1 MRNLLNFISIA
12 VLLCVIS
19 PYALG
24 RKVTYSVA
32 STNARLD
39 SVAMSRPVSSD
50 VSAAQAS
57 DAKPASERV
66 GDSHVNGAYIFVPD
80 TLQDDVLRLLD
91 GHSKVVDDLNK
102 LNLEEQTVH
111 KGDTVPMVLKSV
123 NLGRYDRGL
132 SNFLYIPK
140 GVWSIGLTASYG
152 ELGTEDLD
160 IFGLLSDIKIGAHAF
175 SIKPY
180 VQYFIKNNLAVGLK
194 FGYYNARGNIDSFNV
209 DVMEDMNFNLSDI
222 MYRSESYSAA
232 LTLAQFLG
240 LTRRGRFGVYNEVE
254 LAFKTGNSNF
264 RRPYGGEIRDTY
276 TTSTEVDLNFSPGI
290 QVFIMKNVAFHV
302 SFGVFGFYLKNE
314 KQRENDVPHGDRFS
328 SGASFR
334 FNLFNINF
342 GVAATL

>member
-1 MRNLLNFISIA
+1 MKHLLHIISIA
-12 VLLCVIS
+12 VLLSAVS
-19 PYALG
+19 LPALAQS
-24 RKVTYSVA
+24 R
-32 STNARLD
+32 D
-39 SVAMSRPVSSD
+39 SVPADSVSVD
-50 VSAAQAS
+50 SA
-57 DAKPASERV
+57 RV
-66 GDSHVNGAYIFVPD
+66 DSVPGAYIYVPD
-80 TLQDDVLRLLD
+80 SLQRDVLRLLD
-91 GHSKVVDDLNK
+91 GHSKVVDDINK
-102 LNLEEQTVH
+102 LDIGERTIH
-111 KGDTVPMVLKSV
+111 KGDTVPMILKSV

-140 GVWSIGLTASYG
+140 GAWSIGLTASYG

-160 IFGLLSDIKIGAHAF
+160 IFGLLTDINIGAHAF

-180 VQYFIKNNLAVGLK
+180 VQYFIRNNLAVGLK
-194 FGYYNARGNIDSFNV
+194 FGYYNAQGNIDSFSV

-232 LTLAQFLG
+232 LTFSQYLG
-240 LTRRGRFGVYNEVE
+240 LTRRGRFAVYNEVE

-264 RRPYGGEIRDTY
+264 RRPYAGEIRDTY
-276 TTSTEVDLNFSPGI
+276 TTTTEVDLNFSPGI

-314 KQRENDVPHGDRFS
+314 RQRENDVPAGNRFS